1 MKDKL
6 SKYFKGDTVIW
17 VVIFILSI
25 FSILAVYSSTG
36 TLAYRKMGGNTT
48 YYFLRH
54 TIFLIFGIGIIYLFH
69 TISYKYYYVISKV
82 LLYVTIPLLIFT
94 LFKGMSLNQASRWI
108 TLPGIGLSFQTSDLA
123 KFALIIYIA
132 RLLSSKQEHVKDFK
146 KAFKPVVLPIII
158 VCGLI
163 LPANFSTAAI
173 LFATSL
179 ILMFVGRISLKYLF
193 GLIGIGVVL
202 FAVFVTIALNS
213 PNKGRVGTWKKRI
226 ESFNDQTKND
236 GNYQTNQSK
245 IAIVT
250 GGLFGKGPGHS
261 TQRNFLPHPYSD
273 FIYAIIVEEY
283 GFIGGFFVLL
293 LYMILLYRAGVIIK
307 KCERTFPAFL
317 VIGLTFSIVFQAM
330 INMAVAVNIFPVT
343 GQTLPF
349 VSMGGTSIIFTSI
362 AIGIV
367 LSVSRN
373 VHETDELI
381 LDDEEE

>member
-1 MKDKL
+1 MKEKL
-6 SKYFKGDTVIW
+6 SKYFKGDAVIW

-54 TIFLIFGIGIIYLFH
+54 TVFLIFGLGITYLFH
-69 TISYKYYYVISKV
+69 TISYKYYYLISKL
-82 LLYVTIPLLIFT
+82 LLYITIPLLVFT
-94 LFKGMSLNQASRWI
+94 LFKGISLNQASRWI

-132 RLLSSKQEHVKDFK
+132 RLLSNKQEHIKNFK

-193 GLIGIGVVL
+193 GVIGIGIA
-202 FAVFVTIALNS
+202 FFSIFVIIAINS
-213 PNKGRVGTWKKRI
+213 PNHGRVGTWKKRI
-226 ESFNDQTKND
+226 ESFADNTEND

-250 GGLFGKGPGHS
+250 GGVFGKGPGHS

-273 FIYAIIVEEY
+273 FIYAIIIEEY
-283 GFIGGFFVLL
+283 GFVGGFFVLL
-293 LYMILLYRAGVIIK
+293 LYIILLYRAGVILK

-362 AIGIV
+362 AMGIV
-367 LSVSRN
+367 LSISRTVN
-373 VHETDELI
+373 ENDDLI
-381 LDDEEE
+381 LADEEE

>member
-1 MKDKL
+1 MKEKL
-6 SKYFKGDTVIW
+6 SKYLKGDTVIW
-17 VVIFILSI
+17 IVIFILSI
-25 FSILAVYSSTG
+25 FSMLAVYSSTG

-54 TIFLIFGIGIIYLFH
+54 TSFLIAGLGITYIFH
-69 TISYKYYYVISKV
+69 TISYKYYYLLSKL
-82 LLYVTIPLLIFT
+82 LLYITIPLLIFT
-94 LFKGMSLNQASRWI
+94 LFKGISLNQASRWI

-132 RLLSSKQEHVKDFK
+132 RLLSNKQEHIKDFK
-146 KAFKPVVLPIII
+146 KAFKPIVLPIIV

-179 ILMFVGRISLKYLF
+179 ILMFVGRVSLKYLF
-193 GLIGIGVVL
+193 GIVGVGLVFL
-202 FAVFVTIALNS
+202 GVFVLVALNS
-213 PNKGRVGTWKKRI
+213 PDHGRVGTWKKRI
-226 ESFNDQTKND
+226 ESYVDKDNNND
-236 GNYQTNQSK
+236 NYQVNQSK

-250 GGLFGKGPGHS
+250 GGVFGKGPGHS

-273 FIYAIIVEEY
+273 FIYAIIIEEY
-283 GFIGGFFVLL
+283 GFVGGFIVLL
-293 LYMILLYRAGVIIK
+293 LYLILLYRAGVIVK

-362 AIGIV
+362 AMGIV
-367 LSVSRN
+367 LSVSRK
-373 VHETDELI
+373 VQKTDDLI
-381 LDDEEE
+381 LIDEEE

>member
-1 MKDKL
+1 MKEKL

-25 FSILAVYSSTG
+25 FSMLAVYSSTG

-54 TIFLIFGIGIIYLFH
+54 TSFLIFGLGIIYLFH
-69 TISYKYYYVISKV
+69 TISYKYYYLISKL
-82 LLYVTIPLLIFT
+82 LLYITIPLLIFT
-94 LFKGMSLNQASRWI
+94 LFKGLSLNQASRWI
-108 TLPGIGLSFQTSDLA
+108 SLPGIGLSFQTSDLA

-132 RLLSSKQEHVKDFK
+132 RLLSSKQEHIKDFK
-146 KAFKPVVLPIII
+146 KAFRPIILPIII
-158 VCGLI
+158 ICGLI
-163 LPANFSTAAI
+163 LPANLSTAAI
-173 LFATSL
+173 LFITSL
-179 ILMFVGRISLKYLF
+179 ILLFVGRISLKYLF
-193 GLIGIGVVL
+193 GMIGIGVV
-202 FAVFVTIALNS
+202 FFSIFIFVTLNS
-213 PNKGRVGTWKKRI
+213 PNHGRVGTWKKRI
-226 ESFNDQTKND
+226 ESYSAKDKGD
-236 GNYQTNQSK
+236 GNYQINQSK

-250 GGLFGKGPGHS
+250 GGVFGKGPGHS

-273 FIYAIIVEEY
+273 FIYSIIIEEY
-283 GFIGGFFVLL
+283 GFVGGVFVLL
-293 LYMILLYRAGVIIK
+293 LYMILLYRAGVIAK

-362 AIGIV
+362 SMGIV
-367 LSVSRN
+367 LSVSRK
-373 VHETDELI
+373 VQETDDLI
-381 LDDEEE
+381 LIDEEE

>member
-69 TISYKYYYVISKV
+69 TISYKYYYLISKV

-179 ILMFVGRISLKYLF
+179 ILMFVGRIRLKYLF

>member
-1 MKDKL
+1 MKEKL
-6 SKYFKGDTVIW
+6 SKYFKGDAVIW

-54 TIFLIFGIGIIYLFH
+54 TIFLIFGLGITYLFH
-69 TISYKYYYVISKV
+69 TISYKYYYLISKL
-82 LLYVTIPLLIFT
+82 LLYITIPLLVFT
-94 LFKGMSLNQASRWI
+94 LFKGISLNQASRWI

-132 RLLSSKQEHVKDFK
+132 RLLSSKQEHIKDFK

-193 GLIGIGVVL
+193 GLISIGAVL
-202 FAVFVTIALNS
+202 FAVFVAIAINS
-213 PNKGRVGTWKKRI
+213 PNHGRVDTWKKRI
-226 ESFNDQTKND
+226 ENFTDKSEND

-250 GGLFGKGPGHS
+250 GGVFGKGPGHS

-273 FIYAIIVEEY
+273 FIYAIIIEEY

-293 LYMILLYRAGVIIK
+293 LYIILLYRAGVILK

-362 AIGIV
+362 AMGIV
-367 LSVSRN
+367 LSVSRK
-373 VHETDELI
+373 VQETDDLI
-381 LDDEEE
+381 LADEEE

>member
-1 MKDKL
+1 MKEKL

-17 VVIFILSI
+17 IVIFILGI
-25 FSILAVYSSTG
+25 FSMLAVYSSTG

-54 TIFLIFGIGIIYLFH
+54 TSFLIAGLGITYIFH
-69 TISYKYYYVISKV
+69 TISYKYYYLLSKL
-82 LLYVTIPLLIFT
+82 LLYITIPLLIFT
-94 LFKGMSLNQASRWI
+94 LFKGISLNQASRWI

-132 RLLSSKQEHVKDFK
+132 RLLSSKQEHIKDFK
-146 KAFKPVVLPIII
+146 KAFKPIVLPIIV

-179 ILMFVGRISLKYLF
+179 ILMFVGRVSLKYLF
-193 GLIGIGVVL
+193 AIIGIGLVFFGIFVLVV
-202 FAVFVTIALNS
+202 LNS
-213 PNKGRVGTWKKRI
+213 PDHGRVGTWKKRI
-226 ESFNDQTKND
+226 ENYVDKDDDS
-236 GNYQTNQSK
+236 GNYQINQSK

-250 GGLFGKGPGHS
+250 GGVFGKGPGHS

-273 FIYAIIVEEY
+273 FIYAIIIEEY
-283 GFIGGFFVLL
+283 GFVGGFFILL
-293 LYMILLYRAGVIIK
+293 LYLILLYRAGVIVK

-362 AIGIV
+362 AMGIV
-367 LSVSRN
+367 INVSRK
-373 VHETDELI
+373 VQETDDLI
-381 LDDEEE
+381 LIDEDE